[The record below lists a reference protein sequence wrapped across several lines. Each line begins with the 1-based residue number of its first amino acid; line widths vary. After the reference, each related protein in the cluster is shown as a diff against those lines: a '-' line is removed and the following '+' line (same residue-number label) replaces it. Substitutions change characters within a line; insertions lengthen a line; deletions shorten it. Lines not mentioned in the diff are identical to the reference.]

1 MFIISLLLM
10 LIFACNIYSMYIYID
25 IVNRR
30 DVGDCHLKKNKH
42 KQNLSELGSQNW
54 VFKVS
59 ESSSYF

>member
-1 MFIISLLLM
+1 M